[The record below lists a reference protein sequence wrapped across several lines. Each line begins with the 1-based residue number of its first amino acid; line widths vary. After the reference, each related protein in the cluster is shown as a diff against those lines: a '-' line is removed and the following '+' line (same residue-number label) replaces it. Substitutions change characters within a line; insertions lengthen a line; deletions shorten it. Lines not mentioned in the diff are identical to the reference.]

1 MTYEQKYGRLPDGL
15 TDLETPPEDW
25 QFENST
31 PVKITGRKEIE
42 VPKLNLGAIL
52 PNKEV
57 TKVKFTELSMDK
69 QIKLVAEEYNK
80 ETSTSGMCDKFGIG
94 SAKLYERI
102 HEARDMGLITKLR
115 SERKSDPQ
123 AGDEPVVAKDATTE
137 MVISETE
144 TTTVEDFA
152 RVAEDKLA
160 QAERLAKEAERLQQA
175 GKIALAVEEL
185 LGDKAGRVVATLYEA
200 INI

>member
-31 PVKITGRKEIE
+31 PVKITGRKEIK

-80 ETSTSGMCDKFGIG
+80 ETSTSGMCNKFGIG

-102 HEARDMGLITKLR
+102 HKARDMGLITKLR
-115 SERKSDPQ
+115 SERKT
-123 AGDEPVVAKDATTE
+123 EPATAEVVG
-137 MVISETE
+137 S
-144 TTTVEDFA
+144 DFA
-152 RVAEDKLA
+152 HTAKPDISITPDFFKK
-160 QAERLAKEAERLQQA
+160 QAEHRRVKAEGLTNEAERLEQA
-175 GKIALAVEEL
+175 GIIATALTDL
-185 LGDKAGRVVATLYEA
+185 LGDAAQDLVNGLYVRVS
-200 INI
+200 